1 MKILLTGATGF
12 LGSHLLRALLD
23 EGYEMLLLKRS
34 SSDCARIRERLK
46 ECKVFDVD
54 CEPLEDIFDK
64 ECPQV
69 VIHCA
74 VEYGKND
81 KRAEKMLMGNLVF
94 PFQLLEAAISG
105 RCPYF
110 INTDSFFTK
119 QLPERFRQSLDLYA
133 PEYTLTK
140 HQFQEWGQLRAIEK
154 KINFINLQLEHMYGE
169 DDNPDKFLSF
179 VMRSMREGVSHL
191 DLTDGIQIRD
201 FIHVDDVVQAY
212 LVVLSKLHELTG
224 YQSFEVGS
232 GISCPLRKF
241 LQQMKSEMR
250 AETVL
255 NFGAV
260 PRTEKEIMYSTA
272 KPQRLEKLGWAAHTP
287 QPDGGG
293 GKI

>member
-12 LGSHLLRALLD
+12 LGSHLLQALLD
-23 EGYEMLLLKRS
+23 EGHEMLLLKRPS
-34 SSDCARIRERLK
+34 SNCVRIRERMNG
-46 ECKVFDVD
+46 CKAFDVD
-54 CEPLEDIFDK
+54 CEPLEDIFH
-64 ECPQV
+64 EERPEL

-74 VEYGKND
+74 VEYGRDGKS
-81 KRAEKMLMGNLVF
+81 AEKVLMGNLVF
-94 PFQLLEAAISG
+94 PFRLLEAAISG

-119 QLPERFRQSLDLYA
+119 QLPERFQQSLGVYS

-140 HQFQEWGQLRAIEK
+140 YQFREWGQLRAIEG

-232 GISCPLRKF
+232 GISCPLWKF

-255 NFGAV
+255 NFGAI

-272 KPQRLEKLGWAAHTP
+272 KPQRLEKLGWETHTLTRR
-287 QPDGGG
+287 GGG
-293 GKI
+293 